1 MTNIHLGNYT
11 RCLRRPDH
19 CGCSEAVC
27 DRCTPRRS
35 EAEVV
40 QLRSARVE
48 LPADCEPS
56 GSDAA

>member
-1 MTNIHLGNYT
+1 MTASILILGT
-11 RCLRRPDH
+11 RCRRRPDH

-40 QLRSARVE
+40 AIKAVQRPCDTE
-48 LPADCEPS
+48 N
-56 GSDAA
+56 GDAA

>member
-1 MTNIHLGNYT
+1 MTNILPLPT

-48 LPADCEPS
+48 YPADTEP
-56 GSDAA
+56 AA

>member
-1 MTNIHLGNYT
+1 MTASVHILGNHT

-27 DRCTPRRS
+27 DRCTPRRT

-40 QLRSARVE
+40 AIKAVQRPCDTE
-48 LPADCEPS
+48 N
-56 GSDAA
+56 GDAA

>member
-1 MTNIHLGNYT
+1 MTASVHILGNCT

-40 QLRSARVE
+40 EMLRVE
-48 LPADCEPS
+48 RPCDQED
-56 GSDAA
+56 GSAA

>member
-1 MTNIHLGNYT
+1 MTANIVILPT

-40 QLRSARVE
+40 EMRAVEMRAVE
-48 LPADCEPS
+48 LPADCEP
-56 GSDAA
+56 AA

>member
-1 MTNIHLGNYT
+1 MTASVHILGNYT

-40 QLRSARVE
+40 ELRAVQRPCDS
-48 LPADCEPS
+48 EP
-56 GSDAA
+56 GDAA